1 VASIR
6 YDGVATIKR
15 KWKGVYTTLAESR
28 LNNEFREYLDTNGKL
43 SPGKWYQ
50 IKFSAI
56 GKNLKLYLDGEL
68 LLSASSDT
76 FSWGTTGIRIDNS
89 STYID
94 EWKLLY

>member
-1 VASIR
+1 
-6 YDGVATIKR
+6 
-15 KWKGVYTTLAESR
+15 
-28 LNNEFREYLDTNGKL
+28 
-43 SPGKWYQ
+43 
-50 IKFSAI
+50 
-56 GKNLKLYLDGEL
+56 LDGEL